1 MVEGEFV
8 GSEMTE
14 AAVRER
20 PVTSRQIKV
29 GDVPIGGGAPVVV
42 QSMTNTM
49 TYDVEAT
56 VQQVYDLN
64 AAGAEL
70 VRVSVNGSKALKGFR
85 EVVWRSP
92 VPLVADIHFDYRMAL
107 GAADAGAACV
117 RINPGNVGNDDRY
130 RLVIEKCQETGVAMR
145 IGVNSGSVERRFW
158 DLPKAEALVASAV
171 HKVEIAE
178 EMGFYNFKVSLKA
191 SHVPEMVEA
200 NRKFRE
206 HSDAPLHLGVTEA
219 GTKLNGSIKTAAAL
233 GQLLPY
239 GIGDTIRV
247 SLAEDPVEEI
257 PVAYAILS
265 ALDLRHRG
273 PNVIACPSCA
283 RTLGFDV
290 IGMAAK
296 VEDGLKG
303 YEDHFTVAVM
313 GCIVNG
319 PGEARD
325 ADYGVAG
332 GKDDGVIFS
341 RGEPLRKV
349 GRDEIYDALFEEIT
363 KDGRK

>member
-1 MVEGEFV
+1 
-8 GSEMTE
+8 MTE
-14 AAVRER
+14 AAVQQR
-20 PVTSRQIKV
+20 PITSRQIVV
-29 GDVPIGGGAPVVV
+29 GGVPIGGGAEIAV
-42 QSMTNTM
+42 QSMTNTQ
-49 TYDVEAT
+49 THDVEST

-64 AAGAEL
+64 AAGADL
-70 VRVSVNGSKALKGFR
+70 VRVSVNGSKALKGFK
-85 EVVWRSP
+85 EILWRSP
-92 VPLVADIHFDYRMAL
+92 VPLIADIHFDYRMAL

-117 RINPGNVGNDDRY
+117 RINPGNIGDDDRY
-130 RLVIEKCQETGVAMR
+130 KAIIERCIETGVAMR

-158 DLPKAEALVASAV
+158 DLPKAEALVRSAL
-171 HKVEIAE
+171 HKVEVAE
-178 EMGFYNFKVSLKA
+178 SMGFTNFKVSLKA

-200 NRKFRE
+200 NKEFRK

-219 GTKLNGSIKTAAAL
+219 GTKLPGAIKSAAAL
-233 GQLLPY
+233 AQLLPY
-239 GIGDTIRV
+239 GIGDTIRI

-257 PVAYAILS
+257 PVAYGILS
-265 ALDLRHRG
+265 ALNLRHRG

-290 IGMAAK
+290 IGMASQ
-296 VEDGLKG
+296 VEEKLKR

-332 GKDDGVIFS
+332 GKDDGVIFA
-341 RGEPLRKV
+341 RGRPLRKV
-349 GRDEIYDALFEEIT
+349 QRDQIFDALFEEIE
-363 KDGRK
+363 KDGRR

>member
-1 MVEGEFV
+1 
-8 GSEMTE
+8 MTE
-14 AAVRER
+14 AALHQR
-20 PVTSRQIKV
+20 PITSRQIKV
-29 GDVPIGGGAPVVV
+29 GDVTIGGGAQVAV

-49 TYDVEAT
+49 TNDVEAT

-64 AAGAEL
+64 AAGADL
-70 VRVSVNGSKALKGFR
+70 VRVSVNGSKALKGFK

-92 VPLVADIHFDYRMAL
+92 VPLIADIHFDYRMAL

-117 RINPGNVGNDDRY
+117 RINPGNIGGDY
-130 RLVIEKCQETGVAMR
+130 RFRAVIDKCQETGAAMR
-145 IGVNSGSVERRFW
+145 IGVNSGSVEKRFW
-158 DLPKAEALVASAV
+158 ELPKAEALVASAL

-178 EMGFYNFKVSLKA
+178 EMGFFNFKVSLKA
-191 SHVPEMVEA
+191 SHVPEMVAA
-200 NRKFRE
+200 NKVFRR

-219 GTKLNGSIKTAAAL
+219 GTKLPGAIKSAAAL

-239 GIGDTIRV
+239 GIGDTIRI

-257 PVAYAILS
+257 PVAYQILS

-290 IGMAAK
+290 IGMAAR
-296 VEDGLKG
+296 VEDRLKH

-313 GCIVNG
+313 GCVVNG

-332 GKDDGVIFS
+332 GKDDGVIFAK
-341 RGEPLRKV
+341 GQPLRKV
-349 GRDEIYDALFEEIT
+349 HRDEIFSTLFEEIE
-363 KDGRK
+363 KDGWK

>member
-1 MVEGEFV
+1 
-8 GSEMTE
+8 MTE
-14 AAVRER
+14 TVVQER
-20 PVTSRQIKV
+20 PITSRQIVV
-29 GDVPIGGGAPVVV
+29 GGVPIGGGAEVAV
-42 QSMTNTM
+42 QSMTNTN
-49 TYDVEAT
+49 TSDVEPT

-64 AAGAEL
+64 TAGTDL
-70 VRVSVNGSKALKGFR
+70 VRVSVNGSKALKGFN
-85 EVVWRSP
+85 EVVRRSP
-92 VPLVADIHFDYRMAL
+92 VPLIADIHFDYRMAL
-107 GAADAGAACV
+107 GAADGGAACV
-117 RINPGNVGNDDRY
+117 RINPGNIGSDDRY
-130 RLVIEKCQETGVAMR
+130 RQVIQKCQEADTAMR
-145 IGVNSGSVERRFW
+145 IGVNSGSVEKRFW
-158 DLPKAEALVASAV
+158 DLPKAEALVASAL

-178 EMGFYNFKVSLKA
+178 EMGFFDFKVSLKA
-191 SHVPEMVEA
+191 SRVPEMVEA
-200 NRKFRE
+200 NRQFRQY
-206 HSDAPLHLGVTEA
+206 SDAPLHLGVTEA
-219 GTKLNGSIKTAAAL
+219 GTKLSGSIKTAAAL

-257 PVAYAILS
+257 PVAYGILS
-265 ALDLRHRG
+265 SLDLRHRG

-290 IGMAAK
+290 IGMASK
-296 VEDGLKG
+296 VEEGLKN

-341 RGEPLRKV
+341 KGEPLRKV
-349 GRDEIYDALFEEIT
+349 GRNEIYDALFEEIT
-363 KDGRK
+363 RDGWK

>member
-1 MVEGEFV
+1 
-8 GSEMTE
+8 MTE
-14 AAVRER
+14 AALRER
-20 PVTSRQIKV
+20 PVTSRQVKV
-29 GDVPIGGGAPVVV
+29 GDVPIGGGAQVAV

-64 AAGAEL
+64 AAGADL

-85 EVVWRSP
+85 EAVWRSP
-92 VPLVADIHFDYRMAL
+92 VPLIADVHFDYRMAL

-117 RINPGNVGNDDRY
+117 RINPGNVGSDDRY
-130 RLVIEKCQETGVAMR
+130 RQVIEKCQETGTAMR
-145 IGVNSGSVERRFW
+145 IGVNSGSVEKRFW
-158 DLPKAEALVASAV
+158 DLPKAEALVASAL

-178 EMGFYNFKVSLKA
+178 EMDFFDFKVSLKA

-200 NRKFRE
+200 NKKFRE

-219 GTKLNGSIKTAAAL
+219 GTR
-233 GQLLPY
+233 LP
-239 GIGDTIRV
+239 G
-247 SLAEDPVEEI
+247 ANQ
-257 PVAYAILS
+257 ILS

-296 VEDGLKG
+296 VEEGLKH

-313 GCIVNG
+313 GCVVNG

-341 RGEPLRKV
+341 KGQPLRKV
-349 GRDEIYDALFEEIT
+349 GRDDIFNSPFEEIA

>member
-1 MVEGEFV
+1 
-8 GSEMTE
+8 MTE
-14 AAVRER
+14 AAIQER
-20 PVTSRQIKV
+20 PITSRRIEV
-29 GDVPIGGGAPVVV
+29 GGVPIGGGAQVAV

-56 VQQVYDLN
+56 VKQVYDLS
-64 AAGAEL
+64 AAGADL

-85 EVVWRSP
+85 EIVWRSP
-92 VPLVADIHFDYRMAL
+92 VPLIADIHFDYRMAL

-117 RINPGNVGNDDRY
+117 RINPGNVGSDDRY
-130 RLVIEKCQETGVAMR
+130 KQVIEKCMETGVAMR
-145 IGVNSGSVERRFW
+145 IGVNSGSVEKKYW
-158 DLPKAEALVASAV
+158 DLPKAEALVTSALD
-171 HKVEIAE
+171 KVEIAE

-191 SHVPEMVEA
+191 SHVPEMVAA
-200 NRKFRE
+200 NRKFRQ

-219 GTKLNGSIKTAAAL
+219 GTKLNGSIKSAAAL

-239 GIGDTIRV
+239 GIGDTIRI

-257 PVAYAILS
+257 PVAYQILS
-265 ALDLRHRG
+265 SLNLRHRG

-290 IGMAAK
+290 IGMASQ
-296 VEDGLKG
+296 VEDKLKNF
-303 YEDHFTVAVM
+303 EDHFTVAVM

-341 RGEPLRKV
+341 KGKHDVPNGIPKMV
-349 GRDEIYDALFEEIT
+349 
-363 KDGRK
+363 

>member
-1 MVEGEFV
+1 
-8 GSEMTE
+8 MTE
-14 AAVRER
+14 AAVQER
-20 PVTSRQIKV
+20 PVTSRQIEV
-29 GDVPIGGGAPVVV
+29 GGVPIGGGAPIVV
-42 QSMTNTM
+42 QSMTNTN
-49 TYDVEAT
+49 TSDVEAT

-92 VPLVADIHFDYRMAL
+92 VPLIADVHFDYRMAL

-117 RINPGNVGNDDRY
+117 RINPGNIGSDDRF
-130 RLVIEKCQETGVAMR
+130 RQVIEKCVETGVAMR
-145 IGVNSGSVERRFW
+145 IGVNSGSVEKRYW
-158 DLPKAEALVASAV
+158 DLPKAEALVTSAL

-178 EMGFYNFKVSLKA
+178 EMGFFNFKVSLKA

-200 NRKFRE
+200 NRRFRE

-219 GTKLNGSIKTAAAL
+219 GTKLNGSIKSAAAL

-239 GIGDTIRV
+239 GIGDTIRI

-257 PVAYAILS
+257 PVAYSILS
-265 ALDLRHRG
+265 ALNLRHRG

-290 IGMAAK
+290 ISMASQ
-296 VEDGLKG
+296 VEDALKG

-332 GKDDGVIFS
+332 GKDDGIIFAKG
-341 RGEPLRKV
+341 RELRKV
-349 GRDEIYDALFEEIT
+349 HRDEIFDALFQEIG

>member
-1 MVEGEFV
+1 
-8 GSEMTE
+8 MTE
-14 AAVRER
+14 TAVKER
-20 PVTSRQIKV
+20 PVTSRQIMV
-29 GDVPIGGGAPVVV
+29 GDVPVGGGAPIVV
-42 QSMTNTM
+42 QTMTNTP
-49 TYDVEAT
+49 THDVEAT
-56 VQQVYDLN
+56 VQQIYDLS

-85 EVVWRSP
+85 EIVPRSP
-92 VPLVADIHFDYRMAL
+92 VPLIADIHFDYRMAL

-117 RINPGNVGNDDRY
+117 RINPGNIGSDDRF
-130 RLVIEKCQETGVAMR
+130 RKVIEKCQEKGIAMR
-145 IGVNSGSVERRFW
+145 IGVNSGSVEKRFW
-158 DLPKAEALVASAV
+158 HLPKAEALVASAL
-171 HKVEIAE
+171 HKVQIAE

-191 SHVPEMVEA
+191 SHVPVMVEA
-200 NRKFRE
+200 NKKFRE

-219 GTKLNGSIKTAAAL
+219 GTKLPGAIKSAAAL

-239 GIGDTIRV
+239 GIGDTIRI
-247 SLAEDPVEEI
+247 SLAEDPLEEL
-257 PVAYAILS
+257 PVAYQILS
-265 ALDLRHRG
+265 ALELRHRG

-296 VEDGLKG
+296 VEERLRS

-313 GCIVNG
+313 GCVVNG

-332 GKDDGVIFS
+332 GKDDGVIFAKG
-341 RGEPLRKV
+341 RPLRKV
-349 GRDEIYDALFEEIT
+349 HRDEIFDALFEEIE

>member
-1 MVEGEFV
+1 
-8 GSEMTE
+8 MTE
-14 AAVRER
+14 AALRER
-20 PVTSRQIKV
+20 PVTSRQIRV
-29 GDVPIGGGAPVVV
+29 GDVPIGGGAQVAV

-64 AAGAEL
+64 AAGADL

-92 VPLVADIHFDYRMAL
+92 VPLIADIHFDYRMAL

-117 RINPGNVGNDDRY
+117 RINPGNVGSDDRF
-130 RLVIEKCQETGVAMR
+130 RQVIEKCQETGTAMR
-145 IGVNSGSVERRFW
+145 IGVNSGSVEKRFW
-158 DLPKAEALVASAV
+158 EFPKAEALVASAL
-171 HKVEIAE
+171 HKVEMA
-178 EMGFYNFKVSLKA
+178 
-191 SHVPEMVEA
+191 EA
-200 NRKFRE
+200 NKKFRE

-219 GTKLNGSIKTAAAL
+219 GTKLPGAIKSAAAL

-239 GIGDTIRV
+239 GIGDTIRI

-257 PVAYAILS
+257 PVAYQILS

-290 IGMAAK
+290 IGMAAR
-296 VEDGLKG
+296 VEDKLKH

-313 GCIVNG
+313 GCVVNG

-341 RGEPLRKV
+341 KGQPLRKV
-349 GRDEIYDALFEEIT
+349 GREEIYDALFEEIA
-363 KDGRK
+363 KDDRR

>member
-1 MVEGEFV
+1 M
-8 GSEMTE
+8 SET
-14 AAVRER
+14 AVKER
-20 PVTSRQIKV
+20 PVTSRQIMV
-29 GDVPIGGGAPVVV
+29 GDVPIGGGAEVAV

-49 TYDVEAT
+49 TYDVEDT
-56 VQQVYDLN
+56 VQQVYDLK
-64 AAGAEL
+64 AAGADL
-70 VRVSVNGSKALKGFR
+70 VRVSVNGSKALAGFR
-85 EVVWRSP
+85 EIIQRAP
-92 VPLVADIHFDYRMAL
+92 VPLIADIHFDYRMAL

-117 RINPGNVGNDDRY
+117 RINPGNIGKDERY
-130 RLVIEKCQETGVAMR
+130 REVIEKCQETGIAMR
-145 IGVNSGSVERRFW
+145 IGVNSGSVEKQYW
-158 DLPKAEALVASAV
+158 DLPKEEALVTSAL

-178 EMGFYNFKVSLKA
+178 EMGFTNFKVSLKA
-191 SHVPEMVEA
+191 SHVPEMVAA

-219 GTKLNGSIKTAAAL
+219 GTKLPGAIKSSAAL

-239 GIGDTIRV
+239 GIGDTIRI

-257 PVAYAILS
+257 PVAYQILG

-290 IGMAAK
+290 IGVAAQ
-296 VEDGLKG
+296 VEEKLKH

-325 ADYGVAG
+325 ADYGLAG

-341 RGEPLRKV
+341 KGEPLRKV
-349 GRDEIYDALFEEIT
+349 ERDDVFDALFEEIE
-363 KDGRK
+363 KDGWK

>member
-1 MVEGEFV
+1 
-8 GSEMTE
+8 
-14 AAVRER
+14 
-20 PVTSRQIKV
+20 
-29 GDVPIGGGAPVVV
+29 
-42 QSMTNTM
+42 
-49 TYDVEAT
+49 
-56 VQQVYDLN
+56 
-64 AAGAEL
+64 
-70 VRVSVNGSKALKGFR
+70 
-85 EVVWRSP
+85 
-92 VPLVADIHFDYRMAL
+92 
-107 GAADAGAACV
+107 
-117 RINPGNVGNDDRY
+117 
-130 RLVIEKCQETGVAMR
+130 MR

-158 DLPKAEALVASAV
+158 ELPKAEALVASAL

-178 EMGFYNFKVSLKA
+178 EMGFLDFKVSLKA

-200 NRKFRE
+200 NREFRKRN
-206 HSDAPLHLGVTEA
+206 DAPLHLGVTEA
-219 GTKLNGSIKTAAAL
+219 GTKVPGAIKSAAAL

-239 GIGDTIRV
+239 GIGDTIRI
-247 SLAEDPVEEI
+247 SLAEDPVEEV
-257 PVAYAILS
+257 PVAYQILS

-290 IGMAAK
+290 IGMAAQ
-296 VEDGLKG
+296 VEEELRQ

-332 GKDDGVIFS
+332 GKDDGVIFAK
-341 RGEPLRKV
+341 GQPLKKV
-349 GRDEIYDALFEEIT
+349 HRDEIFSALFEEIA

>member
-1 MVEGEFV
+1 M
-8 GSEMTE
+8 SET
-14 AAVRER
+14 AVKER
-20 PVTSRQIKV
+20 PVTSRQIMV
-29 GDVPIGGGAPVVV
+29 GDVPIGGGAEVAV

-49 TYDVEAT
+49 TYDVEDT
-56 VQQVYDLN
+56 VQQVYDLK
-64 AAGAEL
+64 AAGADL
-70 VRVSVNGSKALKGFR
+70 VRVSVNGSKALAGFR
-85 EVVWRSP
+85 EIIQRAP
-92 VPLVADIHFDYRMAL
+92 VPLIADIHFDYRMAL

-117 RINPGNVGNDDRY
+117 RINPGNIGKDERY
-130 RLVIEKCQETGVAMR
+130 REVIEKCQQTGTAMR
-145 IGVNSGSVERRFW
+145 IGVNSGSVEKQYW
-158 DLPKAEALVASAV
+158 DLPKEEALVTSAL

-178 EMGFYNFKVSLKA
+178 EMGFTNFKVSLKA

-219 GTKLNGSIKTAAAL
+219 GTKLPGSIKSAAAL

-239 GIGDTIRV
+239 GIGDTIRI

-257 PVAYAILS
+257 PVAYQILG

-290 IGMAAK
+290 IGVAAQ
-296 VEDGLKG
+296 VEEKLKH

-325 ADYGVAG
+325 ADYGLAG

-341 RGEPLRKV
+341 KGEPLRKV
-349 GRDEIYDALFEEIT
+349 ARDDVFDALFEEIE
-363 KDGRK
+363 KDGWK

>member
-1 MVEGEFV
+1 
-8 GSEMTE
+8 
-14 AAVRER
+14 
-20 PVTSRQIKV
+20 
-29 GDVPIGGGAPVVV
+29 
-42 QSMTNTM
+42 
-49 TYDVEAT
+49 
-56 VQQVYDLN
+56 
-64 AAGAEL
+64 
-70 VRVSVNGSKALKGFR
+70 
-85 EVVWRSP
+85 
-92 VPLVADIHFDYRMAL
+92 
-107 GAADAGAACV
+107 
-117 RINPGNVGNDDRY
+117 
-130 RLVIEKCQETGVAMR
+130 MR
-145 IGVNSGSVERRFW
+145 IGVNSGSVEKRYW
-158 DLPKAEALVASAV
+158 DLPKAEALVASAL

-178 EMGFYNFKVSLKA
+178 EMDFFDFKVSLKA

-200 NRKFRE
+200 NKKFRE

-219 GTKLNGSIKTAAAL
+219 GTKLPGAIKSAAAL

-239 GIGDTIRV
+239 GIGDTIRI

-257 PVAYAILS
+257 PVAYQILS

-296 VEDGLKG
+296 VEEGLKHF
-303 YEDHFTVAVM
+303 EDHFTVAVM
-313 GCIVNG
+313 GCVVNG

-341 RGEPLRKV
+341 KGQPLRKV
-349 GRDEIYDALFEEIT
+349 GRDEIYDALFEEIA
-363 KDGRK
+363 KDDRK

>member
-1 MVEGEFV
+1 
-8 GSEMTE
+8 MTE
-14 AAVRER
+14 AALRER

-29 GDVPIGGGAPVVV
+29 GDVAIGGGAQVAV

-64 AAGAEL
+64 AAGADL

-92 VPLVADIHFDYRMAL
+92 VPLIADIDFFD
-107 GAADAGAACV
+107 
-117 RINPGNVGNDDRY
+117 
-130 RLVIEKCQETGVAMR
+130 
-145 IGVNSGSVERRFW
+145 
-158 DLPKAEALVASAV
+158 
-171 HKVEIAE
+171 
-178 EMGFYNFKVSLKA
+178 FKVSLKA

-200 NRKFRE
+200 NKKFRE

-219 GTKLNGSIKTAAAL
+219 GTKLPGAIKSAAAL

-239 GIGDTIRV
+239 GIGDTIRI

-257 PVAYAILS
+257 PVAYHILS

-290 IGMAAK
+290 IGMAAR
-296 VEDGLKG
+296 VEEGLKH

-313 GCIVNG
+313 GCVVNG

-332 GKDDGVIFS
+332 GKDDGVIFAK
-341 RGEPLRKV
+341 GQPLRKV
-349 GRDEIYDALFEEIT
+349 HRDDIFAALFEEIE

>member
-1 MVEGEFV
+1 M
-8 GSEMTE
+8 SET
-14 AAVRER
+14 AVKER
-20 PVTSRQIKV
+20 PVTSRQIMV
-29 GDVPIGGGAPVVV
+29 GDVPIGGGAEVAV

-49 TYDVEAT
+49 TYDVEDT
-56 VQQVYDLN
+56 VQQVYDMK
-64 AAGAEL
+64 AAGADL
-70 VRVSVNGSKALKGFR
+70 VRVSVNGSKALAGFR
-85 EVVWRSP
+85 EIIQRAP
-92 VPLVADIHFDYRMAL
+92 VPLIADIHFDYRMAL

-117 RINPGNVGNDDRY
+117 RINPGNIGKDERY
-130 RLVIEKCQETGVAMR
+130 REVIEKCQETGTAMR
-145 IGVNSGSVERRFW
+145 IGVNSGSVEKQYW
-158 DLPKAEALVASAV
+158 DLPKEEALVTSAL

-178 EMGFYNFKVSLKA
+178 EMGFTNFKVSLKA
-191 SHVPEMVEA
+191 SHVPEMVAA

-219 GTKLNGSIKTAAAL
+219 GTKLPGAIKSAAAL

-239 GIGDTIRV
+239 GIGDTIRI

-257 PVAYAILS
+257 PVAYQILG

-290 IGMAAK
+290 IGVAAQ
-296 VEDGLKG
+296 VEERLKH

-325 ADYGVAG
+325 ADYGLAG

-341 RGEPLRKV
+341 KGEPLRKV
-349 GRDEIYDALFEEIT
+349 ARDDVFDALFEEIE
-363 KDGRK
+363 KDGWK

>member
-1 MVEGEFV
+1 
-8 GSEMTE
+8 MTE
-14 AAVRER
+14 AAVQER
-20 PVTSRQIKV
+20 SITSRRIVV
-29 GDVPIGGGAPVVV
+29 GGVPIGGGAKVAV
-42 QSMTNTM
+42 QSMTNTQ
-49 TYDVEAT
+49 THDVEAT
-56 VQQVYDLN
+56 VRQVYDLS
-64 AAGAEL
+64 AAGADL
-70 VRVSVNGSKALKGFR
+70 VRVSVNGSKAIKGFK

-92 VPLVADIHFDYRMAL
+92 VPLIADVHFDYRMAL
-107 GAADAGAACV
+107 GAAEAGAACV
-117 RINPGNVGNDDRY
+117 RINPGNIGGDDRF
-130 RLVIEKCQETGVAMR
+130 RAVIEKCMETGVAMR
-145 IGVNSGSVERRFW
+145 IGVNSGSVEKRFW
-158 DLPKAEALVASAV
+158 DLPKAEALVVSALR
-171 HKVEIAE
+171 KVEVAE
-178 EMGFYNFKVSLKA
+178 EMGFKNFKVSLKA

-200 NRKFRE
+200 NKKFRR

-219 GTKLNGSIKTAAAL
+219 GTKLPGAIKSAAAL

-239 GIGDTIRV
+239 GIGDTIRI

-257 PVAYAILS
+257 PVAYQILS
-265 ALDLRHRG
+265 ALNLRHRG

-290 IGMAAK
+290 IGMATQ
-296 VEDGLKG
+296 VEEKLKH

-332 GKDDGVIFS
+332 GKDDGVIFA
-341 RGEPLRKV
+341 RGRPLRKV
-349 GRDEIYDALFEEIT
+349 HKDEIFDALCEEIE

>member
-1 MVEGEFV
+1 M
-8 GSEMTE
+8 SET
-14 AAVRER
+14 AVRER
-20 PVTSRQIKV
+20 PVTSRQISV
-29 GDVPIGGGAPVVV
+29 GGVPIGGGAQVAV
-42 QSMTNTM
+42 QTMTNTM
-49 TYDVEAT
+49 TNDVEAT
-56 VQQVYDLN
+56 VQQIYDMN
-64 AAGAEL
+64 SAGAEL
-70 VRVSVNGSKALKGFR
+70 VRVSVNGSKALEGFR
-85 EVVWRSP
+85 EIVHRSP
-92 VPLVADIHFDYRMAL
+92 VPLIADIHFDYRMAL

-117 RINPGNVGNDDRY
+117 RINPGNIGKDDRY
-130 RLVIEKCQETGVAMR
+130 RQVIEKCQETGTAMR
-145 IGVNSGSVERRFW
+145 IGVNSGSVEKRYW
-158 DLPKAEALVASAV
+158 DLPKEEALVTSAL

-178 EMGFYNFKVSLKA
+178 EMGFYEFKVSLKA

-200 NRKFRE
+200 NRRFRE

-219 GTKLNGSIKTAAAL
+219 GTKLPGAIKSSAAL

-239 GIGDTIRV
+239 GIGDTIRI

-257 PVAYAILS
+257 PVAYQILG

-290 IGMAAK
+290 IGVAAQ
-296 VEDGLKG
+296 VEEKLKH

-332 GKDDGVIFS
+332 GKDDGLIFTK
-341 RGEPLRKV
+341 GQELRKV
-349 GRDEIYDALFEEIT
+349 KRDEVFDALFEEIE
-363 KDGRK
+363 KDGWK

>member
-1 MVEGEFV
+1 
-8 GSEMTE
+8 MTE
-14 AAVRER
+14 TAVGER
-20 PVTSRQIKV
+20 PVTSRQIVV
-29 GDVPIGGGAPVVV
+29 GDVPIGGGAQVAV

-49 TYDVEAT
+49 TYEVEDT

-64 AAGAEL
+64 AAGADL

-92 VPLVADIHFDYRMAL
+92 VPLIADIHFDYRMAL

-117 RINPGNVGNDDRY
+117 RINPGNIGNDDRY
-130 RLVIEKCQETGVAMR
+130 REVIEKCRQTGTALR
-145 IGVNSGSVERRFW
+145 IGVNSGSVERRYW
-158 DLPKAEALVASAV
+158 EMPKVEALVTSALQ
-171 HKVEIAE
+171 KVEVAE

-200 NRKFRE
+200 NREFRK

-219 GTKLNGSIKTAAAL
+219 GTKLPGSIKSAAAL

-239 GIGDTIRV
+239 GVGDTIRI

-257 PVAYAILS
+257 PVAYQILS

-290 IGMAAK
+290 IGMAGK
-296 VEDGLKG
+296 VEERLKH

-341 RGEPLRKV
+341 KGQPLRKV
-349 GRDEIYDALFEEIT
+349 ERDEIFDALFEEIEN
-363 KDGRK
+363 DGWK

>member
-1 MVEGEFV
+1 M
-8 GSEMTE
+8 
-14 AAVRER
+14 
-20 PVTSRQIKV
+20 
-29 GDVPIGGGAPVVV
+29 PIGGGAPVAV
-42 QSMTNTM
+42 QTMTNTM
-49 TYDVEAT
+49 TNDVEAT
-56 VQQVYDLN
+56 VQQIYDMN
-64 AAGAEL
+64 SAGAEL
-70 VRVSVNGSKALKGFR
+70 VRVSVNGSKALEGFR
-85 EVVWRSP
+85 EIIHRSP
-92 VPLVADIHFDYRMAL
+92 VPLIADIHFDYRMAL

-117 RINPGNVGNDDRY
+117 RINPGNIGKDERY
-130 RLVIEKCQETGVAMR
+130 REVIEKCQETGAAMR
-145 IGVNSGSVERRFW
+145 IGVNSGSVEKRYW
-158 DLPKAEALVASAV
+158 DLPKEEALVTSAL

-200 NRKFRE
+200 NRRFRE

-219 GTKLNGSIKTAAAL
+219 GTKLPGSIKSAAAL

-239 GIGDTIRV
+239 GIGDTIRI
-247 SLAEDPVEEI
+247 SLAEDPVEEL
-257 PVAYAILS
+257 PVAYQILG

-290 IGMAAK
+290 IGVAAQ
-296 VEDGLKG
+296 VEEKLKH

-332 GKDDGVIFS
+332 GKDDGLIFTK
-341 RGEPLRKV
+341 GQELRKV
-349 GRDEIYDALFEEIT
+349 KRDEVYDALFEEIE
-363 KDGRK
+363 KDGWK

>member
-1 MVEGEFV
+1 
-8 GSEMTE
+8 MTE
-14 AAVRER
+14 AAVQER
-20 PVTSRQIKV
+20 PITSRQITV
-29 GDVPIGGGAPVVV
+29 GGVPIGGGAQIAV
-42 QSMTNTM
+42 QSMTNTP
-49 TYDVEAT
+49 TNDVEAT
-56 VQQVYDLN
+56 VQQIYDLN
-64 AAGAEL
+64 AAGADL
-70 VRVSVNGSKALKGFR
+70 VRVSVNGSKALAGFR
-85 EVVWRSP
+85 ETIWRSP
-92 VPLVADIHFDYRMAL
+92 VPLIADIHFDYRMAL

-117 RINPGNVGNDDRY
+117 RINPGNIGTDDRY
-130 RLVIEKCQETGVAMR
+130 RQVIEKCQETDVAMR
-145 IGVNSGSVERRFW
+145 IGVNSGSVERRYW
-158 DLPKAEALVASAV
+158 DLPKSEALVTSAL

-178 EMGFYNFKVSLKA
+178 DMGFTNFKVSLKA

-219 GTKLNGSIKTAAAL
+219 GTKVPGAIKSAAAL

-239 GIGDTIRV
+239 GIGDTIRI

-257 PVAYAILS
+257 PVAYGILS

-290 IGMAAK
+290 IGMAAQ
-296 VEDGLKG
+296 VEDRLKHF
-303 YEDHFTVAVM
+303 EDHFTVAVM

-341 RGEPLRKV
+341 KGAPLRKV
-349 GRDEIYDALFEEIT
+349 HRDEIFDALFEEIS
-363 KDGRK
+363 KDGHK

>member
-1 MVEGEFV
+1 
-8 GSEMTE
+8 MTE
-14 AAVRER
+14 AALQKR
-20 PVTSRQIKV
+20 PVTSRQIKI
-29 GDVPIGGGAPVVV
+29 GGVPIGGGAQVAV

-49 TYDVEAT
+49 TYDIEAT

-64 AAGAEL
+64 AAGADL
-70 VRVSVNGSKALKGFR
+70 VRISVNGSKALKGFK

-92 VPLVADIHFDYRMAL
+92 VPVIADVHFDYRMAL

-117 RINPGNVGNDDRY
+117 RVNPGNVGSDDRY
-130 RLVIEKCQETGVAMR
+130 RQVIEKCLETGVALR
-145 IGVNSGSVERRFW
+145 IGVNSGSVEKRFSH
-158 DLPKAEALVASAV
+158 LPKAEALVASAL

-178 EMGFYNFKVSLKA
+178 VMDFFNFKVSLKA

-219 GTKLNGSIKTAAAL
+219 GTKLTGSIKSAAAL

-239 GIGDTIRV
+239 GIGDTIRI

-257 PVAYAILS
+257 PVAYQILS
-265 ALDLRHRG
+265 SLDLRHRG

-290 IGMAAK
+290 IGMAAQ
-296 VEDGLKG
+296 VEDKLKHF
-303 YEDHFTVAVM
+303 EDHFTVAVM

-341 RGEPLRKV
+341 KGAPLRKV
-349 GRDEIYDALFEEIT
+349 DRDQIFDALFEEIK
-363 KDGRK
+363 KDGRS

>member
-1 MVEGEFV
+1 M
-8 GSEMTE
+8 SDT
-14 AAVRER
+14 AVRER
-20 PVTSRQIKV
+20 PVTSRQIMV
-29 GDVPIGGGAPVVV
+29 GGVPIGGGAPVAV
-42 QSMTNTM
+42 QTMTNTM
-49 TYDVEAT
+49 TNDVEAT
-56 VQQVYDLN
+56 VQQIYDMN
-64 AAGAEL
+64 SAGAEL
-70 VRVSVNGSKALKGFR
+70 VRVSVNGSKALEGFR
-85 EVVWRSP
+85 EIIHRSP
-92 VPLVADIHFDYRMAL
+92 VPLIADIHFDYRMAL

-117 RINPGNVGNDDRY
+117 RINPGNIGKDERY
-130 RLVIEKCQETGVAMR
+130 REVIEKCQETGAAMR
-145 IGVNSGSVERRFW
+145 IGVNSGSVEKRYW
-158 DLPKAEALVASAV
+158 DLPKEVALVTSAL

-200 NRKFRE
+200 NRRFRE

-219 GTKLNGSIKTAAAL
+219 GTKLPGSIKSAAAL

-239 GIGDTIRV
+239 GIGDTIRI
-247 SLAEDPVEEI
+247 SLAEDPVEEL
-257 PVAYAILS
+257 PVAYQILG

-290 IGMAAK
+290 IGVAAQ
-296 VEDGLKG
+296 VEEKLKH

-332 GKDDGVIFS
+332 GKDDGLIFTK
-341 RGEPLRKV
+341 GQELRKV
-349 GRDEIYDALFEEIT
+349 KRDEVYDALFEEIE
-363 KDGRK
+363 KDGWK

>member
-1 MVEGEFV
+1 MAE
-8 GSEMTE
+8 T
-14 AAVRER
+14 APQER
-20 PVTSRQIKV
+20 PITSRQIVV
-29 GDVPIGGGAPVVV
+29 GGVKIGGGAQIAV

-64 AAGAEL
+64 SAGADL
-70 VRVSVNGSKALKGFR
+70 VRVSVNGSKALKGFK
-85 EVVWRSP
+85 EVIWRSP
-92 VPLVADIHFDYRMAL
+92 VPLIADVHFDYRMAL

-117 RINPGNVGNDDRY
+117 RINPGNIGGDDRF
-130 RLVIEKCQETGVAMR
+130 RAVIEKCRETGVAMR

-158 DLPKAEALVASAV
+158 DLPKAKALVASAL
-171 HKVEIAE
+171 HKVAIAE
-178 EMGFYNFKVSLKA
+178 SMGFTHFKVSLKA

-219 GTKLNGSIKTAAAL
+219 GTRLPGAIKSAAAL

-239 GIGDTIRV
+239 GIGDTIRI
-247 SLAEDPVEEI
+247 SLAEDPVEEL
-257 PVAYAILS
+257 PVAYQILS
-265 ALDLRHRG
+265 ALNLRHRG

-290 IGMAAK
+290 IGMASR
-296 VEDGLKG
+296 VEERLKHF
-303 YEDHFTVAVM
+303 EDHFTVAVM
-313 GCIVNG
+313 GCVVNG

-341 RGEPLRKV
+341 QGQPLRKV
-349 GRDEIYDALFEEIT
+349 GRSEIYDALFEEIL